1 MYLLE
6 IKHERFVGTPY
17 FSERPGPVPASPLN
31 CAMRGIC
38 KTVQIALNFLSN
50 WRSDSFSNICGT
62 WGTSGVILLAILTAA
77 WLPFCRYLILQ
88 VCYAENLRRPYSC
101 KLNVL
106 CCVTLCVSVCKYL
119 CIINA
124 NFPHFNFYCLFTLI
138 IPPTWRRGS

>member
-50 WRSDSFSNICGT
+50 WRSYSFSNICAR
-62 WGTSGVILLAILTAA
+62 SIHGVTVVSFCLQY
-77 WLPFCRYLILQ
+77 LPLPGC
-88 VCYAENLRRPYSC
+88 
-101 KLNVL
+101 
-106 CCVTLCVSVCKYL
+106 
-119 CIINA
+119 
-124 NFPHFNFYCLFTLI
+124 HFGGI
-138 IPPTWRRGS
+138 